1 MTTEKQ
7 IAALIAAK
15 ADPVLI
21 SKFRT
26 LPASSPV
33 VQKVVEAAVEIVE
46 VGKKEK
52 RRKKEK

>member
-21 SKFRT
+21 SKFQK

-46 VGKKEK
+46 EVKKEK